1 MFQEEVERQ
10 REEGERQ
17 FQDRLAEGRLQ
28 AEGNFTQQVTGF
40 IHKKCTPWCYVFY
53 ANNLASEKVALLV
66 QCFFVKPILSTLSY
80 FESVSILIWM

>member
-1 MFQEEVERQ
+1 MFQSEVERQ

-40 IHKKCTPWCYVFY
+40 IHKRCTLGGPDLHNIQPCKLLFCTVMYGY
-53 ANNLASEKVALLV
+53 HMDQNHKKNNL
-66 QCFFVKPILSTLSY
+66 
-80 FESVSILIWM
+80 

>member
-28 AEGNFTQQVTGF
+28 AEGNFTQQVSGIIYRPGVAVAVLQT
-40 IHKKCTPWCYVFY
+40 
-53 ANNLASEKVALLV
+53 AS
-66 QCFFVKPILSTLSY
+66 
-80 FESVSILIWM
+80 